1 LFILIKLR
9 PAGIKLKKLA
19 KWQQCRFD
27 ICNNVKMFYD
37 MKRQNNNVKMFYDM
51 KRQNI
56 LPSDELYLATASVFK

>member
-1 LFILIKLR
+1 LIKLR

-37 MKRQNNNVKMFYDM
+37 MKRQN
-51 KRQNI
+51 I